1 MTKYEKHSFTCSKE
15 LNAEVNKQKI
25 SHERSYLLPI
35 LVEIKNYLDE
45 HYVYQYPFFSKTMT
59 SVELKKFILHFQNYM
74 NLPKKSKLFLK
85 KRNINKTNASERNL
99 LLTRYVLDYEKLII
113 NFLPIF
119 YKNHIDNNQ
128 QNQKKFIEKFTENIQ
143 FVKNQIPPK
152 VENIDIS
159 LNTFDM
165 KCYEMVCDNDDPSDF
180 QNDFYF
186 QDHEWQLM

>member
-1 MTKYEKHSFTCSKE
+1 
-15 LNAEVNKQKI
+15 
-25 SHERSYLLPI
+25 
-35 LVEIKNYLDE
+35 
-45 HYVYQYPFFSKTMT
+45 MT

-119 YKNHIDNNQ
+119 YKNHFDNNQ

>member
-1 MTKYEKHSFTCSKE
+1 
-15 LNAEVNKQKI
+15 
-25 SHERSYLLPI
+25 
-35 LVEIKNYLDE
+35 
-45 HYVYQYPFFSKTMT
+45 
-59 SVELKKFILHFQNYM
+59 M

-119 YKNHIDNNQ
+119 YKNHFDNNQ